1 MLVENAL
8 SHPYGLKF
16 SEYFQIYENQRIEV
30 LRKCL
35 NRCCDVPSFVFMK
48 PPKSE
53 RNFLKNVFW
62 REVLVENA
70 LSHPYGLKFSE
81 YFQIYE
87 NQIIVALR
95 KCLNRCCDLSS
106 FVFMKPPKSER
117 NFLEEIALARNISN
131 NISYEEI
138 HGKRCWQ
145 KTRSLIHMV

>member
-16 SEYFQIYENQRIEV
+16 SEYFQIYQNQKVEAS
-30 LRKCL
+30 RKHL
-35 NRCCDVPSFVFMK
+35 NRCCDVSSFVFIK
-48 PPKSE
+48 LPKSE

-70 LSHPYGLKFSE
+70 LSLPYGLKFSE

-95 KCLNRCCDLSS
+95 KCLNRCCDVPS